1 MRFYESLLAR
11 VSSLPGV
18 EVASLSREVPLFL
31 GTAETMSIEENQVD
45 RKLVTPG
52 YFATMRIPLLQGR
65 DFAAADRAPVAVV
78 NETMAAQLWSGRS
91 PIGEILRVEDVALE
105 VVGVVKDAKYAS
117 LSEAQRA
124 VFYQPLGQHFSNQMT
139 VLLRSTRAA
148 ALRDPV
154 RAAVQAENPDLAVS
168 TIRTFEELMSIEL
181 APRQRSTAI
190 FGTLCGL
197 ALLLSAVGLYGVVAF
212 GVRERV
218 GEFGLRA
225 ALGATPRDVRNIVL
239 GRGVRLA
246 SAGFVL
252 GLLGA
257 FGLTQV
263 LRFVL
268 ADVAPFN
275 VITLAIVGSV
285 LAAVALLAS
294 YVPARFATRVDPAV
308 ALRGD

>member
-1 MRFYESLLAR
+1 
-11 VSSLPGV
+11 
-18 EVASLSREVPLFL
+18 
-31 GTAETMSIEENQVD
+31 
-45 RKLVTPG
+45 
-52 YFATMRIPLLQGR
+52 
-65 DFAAADRAPVAVV
+65 
-78 NETMAAQLWSGRS
+78 
-91 PIGEILRVEDVALE
+91 
-105 VVGVVKDAKYAS
+105 
-117 LSEAQRA
+117 
-124 VFYQPLGQHFSNQMT
+124 
-139 VLLRSTRAA
+139 
-148 ALRDPV
+148 
-154 RAAVQAENPDLAVS
+154 VQAENPDLAVS